1 MDAAVSAKSEG
12 ERFKS
17 VNMGHIR
24 GHSVT
29 RLFVYCGS
37 TRCNH
42 SATIDVDAASMAW
55 CRDALGPPMRREACG
70 HVGADVRPI
79 VTAKPRSRTG
89 CFRGK

>member
-12 ERFKS
+12 ERFKP
-17 VNMGHIR
+17 VTMGHIR

-42 SATIDVDAASMAW
+42 SATIDVDAASDGVVPRRPWPSDASRGLRA
-55 CRDALGPPMRREACG
+55 CRR
-70 HVGADVRPI
+70 
-79 VTAKPRSRTG
+79 
-89 CFRGK
+89 